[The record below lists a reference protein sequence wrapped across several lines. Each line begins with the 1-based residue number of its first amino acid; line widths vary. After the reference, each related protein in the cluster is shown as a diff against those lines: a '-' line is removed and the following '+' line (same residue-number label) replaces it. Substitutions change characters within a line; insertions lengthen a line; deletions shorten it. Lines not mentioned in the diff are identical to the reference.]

1 LGDCGGRWVS
11 LGLRTRP
18 ESESVEKVVHW
29 GFVYGDWSSRGLRER
44 TNGFGSG
51 ERECGFRERI
61 ERFRER
67 CGGDERR
74 RDDEDLHYQSSDVVK
89 FGTFKRQIDSS
100 MNPISTT

>member
-1 LGDCGGRWVS
+1 

-74 RDDEDLHYQSSDVVK
+74 RDDEDLHYQSSNPDKTAASIAPGSFSLSSLVLKK
-89 FGTFKRQIDSS
+89 FLH
-100 MNPISTT
+100 

>member
-1 LGDCGGRWVS
+1 

-74 RDDEDLHYQSSDVVK
+74 RDDEDLHRVPHVHRSPSSCCIESYPYPEYLVL
-89 FGTFKRQIDSS
+89 
-100 MNPISTT
+100 